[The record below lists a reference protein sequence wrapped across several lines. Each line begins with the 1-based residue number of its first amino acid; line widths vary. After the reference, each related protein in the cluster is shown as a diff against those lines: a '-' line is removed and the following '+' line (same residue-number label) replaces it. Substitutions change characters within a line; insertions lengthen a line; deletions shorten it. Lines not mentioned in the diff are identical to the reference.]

1 MRHFILSVLLI
12 ITGMAVQAQSALTY
26 NPANTL
32 AVHLLQEDFT
42 LLRNAL
48 EEGHPALYW
57 YTPKATMDSL
67 FDAAYQQL
75 NRDMTEAEYFAIVN
89 PVVSGINCGHTV
101 MRLSKDFEK
110 HFQSQARVLPF
121 SVAAIEDKLYVR
133 SNRSADTTLKRG
145 TELISING
153 HPVDS
158 LFNVFMQHTA
168 MDGYNK
174 TGKVRYTEIKFATY
188 YYTLFEEADT
198 FQVVCVK
205 KGGDTTQVS
214 LPARVLKKPTLKAA
228 IKKGS
233 SGPSV
238 KDATLKLRIMEG
250 DSSIAIMTVNS
261 FSGLLTPTF
270 NRFFKK
276 SFKELEEKNIQ
287 HLVIDLRDNSGGYS
301 SVALKL
307 YTYLAQS
314 KFRYYDHIEQKKKD
328 FTFKKYMN
336 QRGLMAVSN
345 TFSVRKGKEEYYTV
359 RLKGHKPQK
368 PASRYAYKGQVY
380 MLTSGFTASAAALLT
395 ARAHSD
401 RRAVFIGEETGGGYK
416 GCTGGIL
423 PYLTLPNSGLRLRF
437 PTMKFCSAVGEHP
450 EGRGTLPDHEV
461 VATWQDFMDRRDVQM
476 DYTLKLIMEKKPRQ
490 ATTVTPVGN
499 GAF

>member
-1 MRHFILSVLLI
+1 MRHFILSVLLML
-12 ITGMAVQAQSALTY
+12 TGIAAQAQATLSYDPAQTLPLQALQ
-26 NPANTL
+26 ADL
-32 AVHLLQEDFT
+32 T

-48 EEGHPALYW
+48 EEGHPTLYW
-57 YTPKATMDSL
+57 YTPKAEMDSL
-67 FDAAYQQL
+67 FEDAQKRL
-75 NRDMTEAEYFAIVN
+75 NRDMTESEYFAIVN
-89 PVVSGINCGHTV
+89 PLVSRINCGHTV
-101 MRLSKDFEK
+101 MRMSKSYEK
-110 HFQSQARVLPF
+110 HFLSHAKLLPF
-121 SVAAIEDKLYVR
+121 SVASIENKLYVR
-133 SNRSADTTLKRG
+133 NNRSADTTLKRG

-158 LFNVFMQHTA
+158 LFKEFMQHTA
-168 MDGYNK
+168 MDGYNQ
-174 TGKVRYTEIKFATY
+174 TGKVRYTEVKFATY
-188 YYTLFEEADT
+188 FYTLVEEADT
-198 FQVVCVK
+198 FNIVRVS
-205 KGGDTTQVS
+205 KGGDTSAVA
-214 LPARVLKKPTLKAA
+214 LPARILKKPSLKAA
-228 IKKGS
+228 LKKG

-261 FSGLLTPTF
+261 FSGLITPTF
-270 NRFFKK
+270 NRFFKQ

-287 HLVIDLRDNSGGYS
+287 HLIIDLRDNSGGYS

-314 KFRYYDHIEQKKKD
+314 TFRYYDHIEQKKKGY
-328 FTFKKYMN
+328 TFNKYMN

-345 TFSVRKGKEEYYTV
+345 TFSVRKGKEDHYTV

-401 RRAVFIGEETGGGYK
+401 KRAVFIGEETGGGYK
-416 GCTGGIL
+416 GCAGGIL

-461 VATWQDFMDRRDVQM
+461 VATWQDFMDLRDVQM

-490 ATTVTPVGN
+490 ATTIAPVGN